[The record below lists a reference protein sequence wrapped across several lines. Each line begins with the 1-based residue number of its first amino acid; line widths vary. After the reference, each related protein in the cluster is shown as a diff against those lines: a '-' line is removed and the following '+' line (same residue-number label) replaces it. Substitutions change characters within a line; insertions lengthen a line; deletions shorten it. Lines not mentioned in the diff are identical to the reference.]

1 MNETAPPPNTQV
13 FKVRYGPEKPAHVD
27 EPWANNLELT
37 GSGTVI
43 VGADDVWFSDSKA
56 APPTPKRRFAMT
68 DIANVGFSQ
77 QENIVAVRTRNDDR
91 EVYVWMASAEDART
105 LLGLLPRTTTPDFL
119 EQQQLRLKFRE
130 NLRVI
135 APKAPVTPAIIGI
148 NAAVF
153 LLMLAAGA
161 SFVAGSGTIAVKFGA
176 NYGPLTWGGQPWRLI
191 TSAFVHFGIVHIAF
205 NMYALH
211 YGGSWSERLYGS
223 ARFAVIYLLSA
234 LSGSVV
240 SSCVDAARV
249 SAGASGAVFGVYGAL
264 LVMLLRRRGDIPL
277 DLLKSVR
284 NGAISLCVYSLAMG
298 AVLPTVDNSAHIG
311 GLLGGAAAGWLLV
324 RPFEPAA
331 RAVAR
336 PWQVAGVVGAVCAA
350 LALLVALAL

>member
-1 MNETAPPPNTQV
+1 VSDAAPPLNARV
-13 FKVRYGPEKPAHVD
+13 FQVRYGPEKPSHVD

-43 VGADDVWFSDSKA
+43 VGSDQVWFSDTRA
-56 APPTPKRRFAMT
+56 APPKTRRKFAMA
-68 DIANVGFSQ
+68 DITNVGFSE

-91 EVYVWMASAEDART
+91 EVYVWMASAEDSRA
-105 LLGLLPRTTTPDFL
+105 LLGLLPRTTTPEFL
-119 EQQQLRLKFRE
+119 EQQKLRLKFRE
-130 NLRVI
+130 NLQAI
-135 APKAPVTPAIIGI
+135 APKAPVTPAIIGV
-148 NAAVF
+148 NVTVF

-161 SFVAGSGTIAVKFGA
+161 SFVAGSGTVAVNFGA

-191 TSAFVHFGIVHIAF
+191 ASAFVHFGIVHIAF

-211 YGGSWSERLYGS
+211 YGGSWTERLYGS

-240 SSCVDAARV
+240 SSCWDATRL

-264 LVMLLRRRGDIPL
+264 LVLLLRRRGDIPF

-311 GLLGGAAAGWLLV
+311 GLLGGAASGWLLV

-336 PWQVAGVVGAVCAA
+336 PWQVAGVIGVVCAA
-350 LALLVALAL
+350 LAVLVALAL

>member
-1 MNETAPPPNTQV
+1 MA
-13 FKVRYGPEKPAHVD
+13 
-27 EPWANNLELT
+27 
-37 GSGTVI
+37 
-43 VGADDVWFSDSKA
+43 
-56 APPTPKRRFAMT
+56 
-68 DIANVGFSQ
+68 DIANVGFSE

-91 EVYVWMASAEDART
+91 EVHVWMASAQDAHA
-105 LLGLLPRTTTPDFL
+105 LLGLLPKTTTPQFL
-119 EQQQLRLKFRE
+119 EQQRLRLKFRE

-135 APKAPVTPAIIGI
+135 APKAPVTPGIIGT
-148 NAAVF
+148 NVVVF

-161 SFVAGSGTIAVKFGA
+161 SFVAGSGEIAVKFGA

-211 YGGSWSERLYGS
+211 YGGSWTERLYGS
-223 ARFAVIYLLSA
+223 ARFGVIYLLSA

-240 SSCVDAARV
+240 SSCWDATRL

-264 LVMLLRRRGDIPL
+264 LVFFLRRRGDIPL

-284 NGAISLCVYSLAMG
+284 SGAISLCVYSLAMG

-311 GLLGGAAAGWLLV
+311 GLLGGAASGWLLV

-336 PWQVAGVVGAVCAA
+336 PWHVAAVIGVVCAA
-350 LALLVALAL
+350 LAVLVTLAL